1 MKTIGKK
8 LKKARIERGVIQR
21 RMAKD
26 LGLSVQSVLNVENG
40 KCLKVATLERIAEY
54 LGVEIKV
61 SITENEIITK
71 ILEWIRCNID
81 DYTREN
87 SEEKIE
93 LTHDFDS
100 AFRKEFEAKL

>member
-1 MKTIGKK
+1 MKTIGEK
-8 LKKARIERGVIQR
+8 LRNARLEKGVVQR

-26 LGLSVQSVLNVENG
+26 LGLTVQSVLNVENG

-54 LGVEIKV
+54 LGVEIRV
-61 SITENEIITK
+61 SVKENEIITQM
-71 ILEWIRCNID
+71 LEWLRENID

-100 AFRKEFEAKL
+100 AFRKEFEAKV